1 MTEGLGLPVQPG
13 SAGISAGRLLPH
25 VLEATGH
32 VQRLHVVPDRA
43 IYLLTIVA
51 SNLRDV
57 GQLDT
62 SRPPFD
68 HAPAIAQAQLGPDN
82 PDTLTARANLA
93 RWLGEAGQPAQAAE
107 QFRDLLGDFLRVL
120 GPDHPDT
127 LTARGS
133 LAYWLGEA
141 GQPAQAAEQFRDLLG
156 DFLRVLGPDH
166 PDTLT
171 ARANLARWLGTAGQ
185 PARAAEQFRDLL
197 SDFLRVLG
205 PDHPDTLTTRGNLA
219 FMPHPVTPPR
229 STCRQTVTQSR
240 KTRHPDT

>member
-68 HAPAIAQAQLGPDN
+68 HALAIAQAQLGPDN

-127 LTARGS
+127 LT
-133 LAYWLGEA
+133 
-141 GQPAQAAEQFRDLLG
+141 
-156 DFLRVLGPDH
+156 
-166 PDTLT
+166 
-171 ARANLARWLGTAGQ
+171 
-185 PARAAEQFRDLL
+185 
-197 SDFLRVLG
+197 
-205 PDHPDTLTTRGNLA
+205 TRGNLA